1 MKGTHKHYKWEVL
14 ALLWMAYLL
23 NQADRQVFNTV
34 LPQIQETLNLGDTEV
49 GWIATIFNFCYA
61 LMVPFGGMAGD
72 RFSRKWVVTIA
83 ILFWS
88 VATMFTGLATGV
100 IMLILL
106 RSVATGGGEA
116 FFGPANYSLLGQYH
130 TDTRARAMSIHQ
142 TSYYVGVIL
151 AGWLAGYIA
160 EKLGWEYSF
169 IIFGAAGIVW
179 GIVMALRLKDK
190 KEAACHVDEAPRNDA
205 QKPGILDGFK
215 VVFTTPTALILT
227 IGFSGFI
234 FVITGYMTWVP
245 TFLQEEFSM
254 SVTNA
259 GLHSMLWTYIAA
271 FAGVLLAG
279 TLSDKMAVKNRK
291 VRMDIQGLGLIL
303 GALFLFFVKAD
314 ATIWVVYACF
324 AGWGFFRAF
333 FDANIYTVLYDVTPS
348 RLHASCSSA
357 LITTGFAVGALAPVV
372 LGAIVEVPKEVESPN
387 NVKVVMVDDKV
398 ALSWEDSSKEEYGYN
413 IFMREASSEEFAE
426 PIATISPVTGKD
438 TTYCL
443 PAAIDTTKNYVFA
456 VQAKGEK
463 VVNNSWIVDTEGN
476 SVIPKEAVKADWGKA
491 FVLLGIIWVICGLMM
506 LWASRKYYQKDY
518 DKINK

>member
-34 LPQIQETLNLGDTEV
+34 LPQIQESLGIGDTEV
-49 GWIATIFNFCYA
+49 GWIATIFNLCYA
-61 LMVPFGGMAGD
+61 FMVPLGGMAGD
-72 RFSRKWVVTIA
+72 RLSRKWVTTIA

-88 VATMFTGLATGV
+88 FATMFTGLASGV

-160 EKLGWEYSF
+160 EKLGWQYSF
-169 IIFGAAGIVW
+169 IIFGAAGVIW
-179 GIVMALRLKDK
+179 GIVMAIRLKDK
-190 KEAACHVDEAPRNDA
+190 KEDPKVVEAYADELTC
-205 QKPGILDGFK
+205 KPGILDGFK
-215 VVFTTPTALILT
+215 TVFSTPTALILT
-227 IGFSGFI
+227 IGFCGFI

-245 TFLQEEFSM
+245 AFLQEEFNM
-254 SVTNA
+254 SVTDA

-279 TLSDKMAVKNRK
+279 TLSDKMAMKNHK
-291 VRMDIQGLGLIL
+291 IRMDIQGLGLIL
-303 GALFLFFVKAD
+303 GAAFLFFVKAD
-314 ATIWVVYACF
+314 ASIWIVYACF

-333 FDANIYTVLYDVTPS
+333 FDANIYTVLYDVTPP

-357 LITTGFAVGALAPVV
+357 LITTGFAVGALAPVI
-372 LGAIVEVPKEVESPN
+372 LGAMKES
-387 NVKVVMVDDKV
+387 MGS
-398 ALSWEDSSKEEYGYN
+398 LS
-413 IFMREASSEEFAE
+413 
-426 PIATISPVTGKD
+426 ATFPV
-438 TTYCL
+438 
-443 PAAIDTTKNYVFA
+443 
-456 VQAKGEK
+456 
-463 VVNNSWIVDTEGN
+463 
-476 SVIPKEAVKADWGKA
+476 
-491 FVLLGIIWVICGLMM
+491 LGIIWVVCGLLM
-506 LWASRKYYQKDY
+506 LWAGRKFYQKDY
-518 DKINK
+518 NKINNNN

>member
-1 MKGTHKHYKWEVL
+1 MKGTHKYYKWEVL

-34 LPQIQETLNLGDTEV
+34 LPAIRDSLGIGDTEV
-49 GWIATIFNFCYA
+49 GLIATIFNLCYA
-61 LMVPFGGMAGD
+61 FMVPFGGMAGD
-72 RFSRKWVVTIA
+72 RLSRKWVTTIA

-100 IMLILL
+100 VMLILL

-160 EKLGWEYSF
+160 DKLGWQYSF
-169 IIFGAAGIVW
+169 IIFGAAGVVW
-179 GIVMALRLKDK
+179 GIVMAIRLKDK
-190 KEAACHVDEAPRNDA
+190 KEEIAGQAGNDGDGGRHSRHDRES
-205 QKPGILDGFK
+205 KPGIFDGFK
-215 VVFTTPTALILT
+215 TVFTTPTALVLT

-245 TFLQEEFSM
+245 AFLQEEFGQTQAAAGFNSM
-254 SVTNA
+254 F
-259 GLHSMLWTYIAA
+259 WTYVAA

-279 TLSDKMAVKNRK
+279 TLSDKIAVRDRK
-291 VRMDIQGLGLIL
+291 VRMVIQGIGLIL
-303 GALFLFFVKAD
+303 GAAFLFFVNGGMALWL
-314 ATIWVVYACF
+314 IYLCF

-348 RLHASCSSA
+348 HLHASCSSA
-357 LITTGFAVGALAPVV
+357 LITTGFAVGALAPVILGAMKESMGSLSATFPV
-372 LGAIVEVPKEVESPN
+372 LGAV
-387 NVKVVMVDDKV
+387 
-398 ALSWEDSSKEEYGYN
+398 
-413 IFMREASSEEFAE
+413 
-426 PIATISPVTGKD
+426 
-438 TTYCL
+438 
-443 PAAIDTTKNYVFA
+443 
-456 VQAKGEK
+456 
-463 VVNNSWIVDTEGN
+463 WIVCG
-476 SVIPKEAVKADWGKA
+476 ILMLAV
-491 FVLLGIIWVICGLMM
+491 
-506 LWASRKYYQKDY
+506 SRTHYQKDY

>member
-34 LPQIQETLNLGDTEV
+34 LPQIKEAFSIGNTEV
-49 GWIATIFNFCYA
+49 GLIATIFNLCYA
-61 LMVPFGGMAGD
+61 FMVPLGGLAGD
-72 RFSRKWVVTIA
+72 RLSRKWVTTIA
-83 ILFWS
+83 IIFWS

-130 TDTRARAMSIHQ
+130 TDTRARAMAIHQ

-160 EKLGWEYSF
+160 QSLGWQYSF
-169 IIFGAAGIVW
+169 IIFGAAGVIW
-179 GIVMALRLKDK
+179 GIVMVFRLKDK
-190 KEAACHVDEAPRNDA
+190 KEDRHVADAPCNDV
-205 QKPGILDGFK
+205 QKPGLLDGFK

-245 TFLQEEFSM
+245 AFLQGEYGLSI
-254 SVTNA
+254 TDA
-259 GLHSMLWTYIAA
+259 GLHSMLWTYVAA

-279 TLSDKMAVKNRK
+279 TLSDKMAVRDRK
-291 VRMDIQGLGLIL
+291 VRMVIQGIGLLLGSV
-303 GALFLFFVKAD
+303 FLFFVQAS
-314 ATIWVVYACF
+314 TPVWIVYLSF

-357 LITTGFAVGALAPVV
+357 LITTGFAVGALAPVI
-372 LGAIVEVPKEVESPN
+372 LGMLIPEPEA
-387 NVKVVMVDDKV
+387 MVSLAGD
-398 ALSWEDSSKEEYGYN
+398 
-413 IFMREASSEEFAE
+413 
-426 PIATISPVTGKD
+426 
-438 TTYCL
+438 C
-443 PAAIDTTKNYVFA
+443 
-456 VQAKGEK
+456 
-463 VVNNSWIVDTEGN
+463 NSW
-476 SVIPKEAVKADWGKA
+476 SVATKGATPEEISASWTVAFKVLAAVWIA
-491 FVLLGIIWVICGLMM
+491 CGAMM
-506 LWASRKYYQKDY
+506 LWASKKFYQKDY
-518 DKINK
+518 DKINNTL